1 MYELLKRLFPI
12 YRSIT
17 GDGNRQTLEILKE
30 TCPLLKTYE
39 VPSGT
44 KVFDW
49 TVPPE
54 YNIKDAWIKN
64 SKGEKIVDFK
74 ENNLHVVG
82 YSTPIH
88 KKVNKQE
95 LLECVYTLPEQPDLI
110 PYITSYYKERY
121 GFCMSENQK
130 NSLIEDEYEIFID
143 SELKKGSLT
152 YGEILIKG
160 KSKKEVLLSTYICHP
175 SMANNEL
182 SGPVVAINLAKWL
195 MNRKNELSY
204 RIVFVPETIGSIT
217 YLSKN
222 LKQMKKN
229 TIAGFV
235 LTCVGDNNNYSYLAS
250 PYGNTLADKVAQNI
264 LKSEHPDYKYYS
276 YIKRGSDERQY
287 CSVGVELPVCSV
299 MRTRYGDFPEYHTSG
314 DNLDFVSEEG
324 LQGAFDIYQKIIIA
338 LELNK
343 KYKTIVKGE
352 PQLGKRGLYPNLSTK
367 GSKKQIQAIGDF
379 IAYANGKNDLI
390 DISNYS
396 NLPIKDFY
404 PLIDKLL
411 EAKLIKICK

>member
-49 TVPPE
+49 TIPPE

-64 SKGEKIVDFK
+64 SKGEKIIDFK

-110 PYITSYYKERY
+110 PYVTSYYKERY

-130 NSLIEDEYEIFID
+130 NNLIEDVYEIFID

-367 GSKKQIQAIGDF
+367 GSEKQIQAIGDF

>member
-396 NLPIKDFY
+396 NLPIKEFY

>member
-49 TVPPE
+49 TIPPE

-64 SKGEKIVDFK
+64 SKGEKIIDFK

-110 PYITSYYKERY
+110 PYVTSYYKERY

-130 NSLIEDEYEIFID
+130 NNLIEDVYEIFID

>member
-195 MNRKNELSY
+195 MNRQNELSY